1 MSIEGLIGL
10 VVMVIVGLVGVGLP
24 FLTNKTTDRSI
35 RKRELDMSR
44 DELITTY
51 ERVLSSLRDLEDDY
65 KSHKINAD
73 DYEREHEYWSQ
84 YGIRLLQLL
93 DGDTLSEIDTGQDDR
108 DEMYLDRSVE
118 DAIKN
123 YRVAL
128 QSVEKA

>member
-10 VVMVIVGLVGVGLP
+10 VVMVIMGLVGIGLP
-24 FLTNKTTDRSI
+24 FLTTKSSSTNP
-35 RKRELDMSR
+35 RKRELDMTR

-65 KSHKINAD
+65 KSHKIHAS

-93 DGDTLSEIDTGQDDR
+93 EGNDVDESDSNADD
-108 DEMYLDRSVE
+108 DDLQLDHSVE
-118 DAIKN
+118 EAIKN